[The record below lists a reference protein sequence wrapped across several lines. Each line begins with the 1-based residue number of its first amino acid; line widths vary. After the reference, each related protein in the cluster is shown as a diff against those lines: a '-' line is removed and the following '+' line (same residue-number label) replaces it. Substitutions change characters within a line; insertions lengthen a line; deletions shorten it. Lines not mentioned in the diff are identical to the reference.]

1 MFNRSIKF
9 CTEMKKS
16 IFAALMGLCL
26 IAGTSVIAQ
35 TPQEA
40 PAPKTP
46 PTAEQIA
53 QRQTERMTQ
62 QLNLTDAQA
71 KQVYELNLE
80 QIKQMQA
87 HRDQMRAARSA
98 EAEKM
103 KKILS
108 TEQFMQWARMQG
120 PRPGEGHGP
129 HAMRGGKPCMKD
141 CPAKA
146 DRKHC
151 RKACDKQRPVKEK
164 E

>member
-1 MFNRSIKF
+1 
-9 CTEMKKS
+9 MKKRM
-16 IFAALMGLCL
+16 IAAVMGLCL
-26 IAGTSVIAQ
+26 LAGTSAFAQ
-35 TPQEA
+35 DTKPA

-62 QLNLTDAQA
+62 QLGLTDAQA

-87 HRDQMRAARSA
+87 HREQMRAARNA

-108 TEQFMQWARMQG
+108 TEQFMQWAQMQG
-120 PRPGEGHGP
+120 PRPGEGRGP
-129 HAMRGGKPCMKD
+129 QAMHQGKNCPKECVKD
-141 CPAKA
+141 CPKEC
-146 DRKHC
+146 RKHG
-151 RKACDKQRPVKEK
+151 RKACDKQRPQKEK

>member
-1 MFNRSIKF
+1 
-9 CTEMKKS
+9 MKKS

-26 IAGTSVIAQ
+26 IAGTSVTAQ

-80 QIKQMQA
+80 QIKQMQ
-87 HRDQMRAARSA
+87 
-98 EAEKM
+98 
-103 KKILS
+103 
-108 TEQFMQWARMQG
+108 G

>member
-1 MFNRSIKF
+1 
-9 CTEMKKS
+9 
-16 IFAALMGLCL
+16 
-26 IAGTSVIAQ
+26 
-35 TPQEA
+35 
-40 PAPKTP
+40 
-46 PTAEQIA
+46 
-53 QRQTERMTQ
+53 
-62 QLNLTDAQA
+62 
-71 KQVYELNLE
+71 
-80 QIKQMQA
+80 MQA

-108 TEQFMQWARMQG
+108 TEQFMQWAQMQ
-120 PRPGEGHGP
+120 GP